1 MLHAVREGLVEIF
14 AEAGATVLAPGC
26 SACGG
31 AVAPIAAGERAIATS
46 TRNEPGRLGS
56 REGTEIYLASAATV
70 AASAVAGKIA
80 VPTAS

>member
-1 MLHAVREGLVEIF
+1 
-14 AEAGATVLAPGC
+14 
-26 SACGG
+26 
-31 AVAPIAAGERAIATS
+31 VAPIAAGERAIATS